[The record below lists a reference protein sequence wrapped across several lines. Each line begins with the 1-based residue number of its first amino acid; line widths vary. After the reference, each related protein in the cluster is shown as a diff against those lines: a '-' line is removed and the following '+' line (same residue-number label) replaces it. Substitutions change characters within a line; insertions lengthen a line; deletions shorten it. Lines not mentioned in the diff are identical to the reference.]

1 MPRVCSI
8 CSHEDREEINAALLA
23 GQPLRGISR
32 KFFGSV
38 KAEDALGRHREHLP
52 LHLVKASDAAE
63 VAQADNLLEQVKSLQ
78 ARALTILD
86 KAEASGDLRTALSA
100 IREAR
105 GNLELLAKL
114 LGELQQEGTINLVV
128 APEWLSLRAVVVEA
142 LAPYPQAREAVL
154 GALSEPN

>member
-1 MPRVCSI
+1 MPRLCTVCSHPERGLI
-8 CSHEDREEINAALLA
+8 DDALLA
-23 GQPLRGISR
+23 GATYRHIAARFNVSTG
-32 KFFGSV
+32 
-38 KAEDALGRHREHLP
+38 ALQRHREHIP
-52 LHLVKASDAAE
+52 FHLVKAQDAAE
-63 VAQADNLLEQVKSLQ
+63 VAHADNLLEQVKSLQ

-114 LGELQQEGTINLVV
+114 LGELQQEGTVNVLV

-142 LAPYPQAREAVL
+142 LAPYPQAKTAVL
-154 GALSEPN
+154 EALSEPN

>member
-1 MPRVCSI
+1 VPRVCSI

-23 GQPLRGISR
+23 GQPYRSIAKRYEASE
-32 KFFGSV
+32 SAV
-38 KAEDALGRHREHLP
+38 YRHKLEHLP
-52 LHLVKASDAAE
+52 VHLIKAQDAAE
-63 VAQADNLLEQVKSLQ
+63 VARADTLLEQVKSLQ

-114 LGELQQEGTINLVV
+114 LGELQQEGTVNVLV
-128 APEWLSLRAVVVEA
+128 APEWLSIRSTIVTVLE
-142 LAPYPQAREAVL
+142 PYPQAREAVL
-154 GALSEPN
+154 GALSEP

>member
-1 MPRVCSI
+1 MPRSCSI
-8 CSHEDREEINAALLA
+8 CLHPEREEINAALLSET
-23 GQPLRGISR
+23 PLRDMARRYATS
-32 KFFGSV
+32 K
-38 KAEDALGRHREHLP
+38 DALARHREHLP
-52 LHLVKASDAAE
+52 VHLVKAQDAAE

-114 LGELQQEGTINLVV
+114 LGELQQEGTVNVLV

-154 GALSEPN
+154 GALSEPS

>member
-8 CSHEDREEINAALLA
+8 CSHVDRASIDDALLA
-23 GQPLRGISR
+23 GAAYRHIAARFNVSTG
-32 KFFGSV
+32 
-38 KAEDALGRHREHLP
+38 ALQRHREHIP
-52 LHLVKASDAAE
+52 FHLLKAQDAAE
-63 VAQADNLLEQVKSLQ
+63 VARADTLLEQVKSLQ

-142 LAPYPQAREAVL
+142 LAPYPQAKTAVL
-154 GALSEPN
+154 EALSEPN

>member
-1 MPRVCSI
+1 MY
-8 CSHEDREEINAALLA
+8 
-23 GQPLRGISR
+23 
-32 KFFGSV
+32 
-38 KAEDALGRHREHLP
+38 RHKLEHLP
-52 LHLVKASDAAE
+52 VHLLKAQDAAE

-114 LGELQQEGTINLVV
+114 LGELQQEGTVNVLV
-128 APEWLSLRAVVVEA
+128 APEWVSLRTVVVEA
-142 LAPYPQAREAVL
+142 LAPYPQAKTAVL
-154 GALSEPN
+154 EALSAG

>member
-1 MPRVCSI
+1 LS
-8 CSHEDREEINAALLA
+8 EAAV
-23 GQPLRGISR
+23 RR
-32 KFFGSV
+32 H
-38 KAEDALGRHREHLP
+38 KADHIP
-52 LHLVKASDAAE
+52 FHLVKAQDAAE
-63 VAQADNLLEQVKSLQ
+63 VAHADNLLEQVKSLQ

-154 GALSEPN
+154 GALSEP

>member
-23 GQPLRGISR
+23 GQPYRSIAKRYEASE
-32 KFFGSV
+32 SAV
-38 KAEDALGRHREHLP
+38 YRHKLEHLP
-52 LHLVKASDAAE
+52 VHLIKAQDAAE
-63 VAQADNLLEQVKSLQ
+63 VARADTLLEQVKSLQ

-114 LGELQQEGTINLVV
+114 LGELQQEGTVNVLV
-128 APEWLSLRAVVVEA
+128 APEWLSIRSTIVTVLE
-142 LAPYPQAREAVL
+142 PYPQAREAVL
-154 GALSEPN
+154 GALSEP

>member
-8 CSHEDREEINAALLA
+8 CSHEDREEINAALLSGA
-23 GQPLRGISR
+23 PLRDIARRYATS
-32 KFFGSV
+32 K
-38 KAEDALGRHREHLP
+38 DALARHREHLP
-52 LHLVKASDAAE
+52 LRLVKAQDAAE
-63 VAQADNLLEQVKSLQ
+63 VAQADTLLEQVKSLQ

-114 LGELQQEGTINLVV
+114 LGELQQEGTVNVLVA
-128 APEWLSLRAVVVEA
+128 APEWLALRSLILEA
-142 LAPYPQAREAVL
+142 IAPYPEARTAVL
-154 GALSEPN
+154 GALSEPS

>member
-1 MPRVCSI
+1 MPRPCSI
-8 CSHEDREEINAALLA
+8 CSHEDREEINRDLLA
-23 GQPLRGISR
+23 GETLRDMARRYATS
-32 KFFGSV
+32 K
-38 KAEDALGRHREHLP
+38 DALARHREHLP
-52 LHLVKASDAAE
+52 VHLTKASEAQEA
-63 VAQADNLLEQVKSLQ
+63 AQADNLLEQVKSLQ
-78 ARALTILD
+78 GRALVILD

-114 LGELQQEGTINLVV
+114 LGELQQEGTVNVLV

-154 GALSEPN
+154 GALSEP

>member
-8 CSHEDREEINAALLA
+8 CSHEAREEINAALLA
-23 GQPLRGISR
+23 GQPYRSIAKRYEASE
-32 KFFGSV
+32 S
-38 KAEDALGRHREHLP
+38 AMYRHKLEHLP
-52 LHLVKASDAAE
+52 VHLIKAQDAAE

-114 LGELQQEGTINLVV
+114 LGELQQEGTVNVLV
-128 APEWLSLRAVVVEA
+128 APEWLSIRSTIVTVLE
-142 LAPYPQAREAVL
+142 PYPQARTAVL
-154 GALSEPN
+154 EALSAG

>member
-8 CSHEDREEINAALLA
+8 CVHPEREEINAALLA
-23 GQPLRGISR
+23 GQPYRSIAKRYEASE
-32 KFFGSV
+32 SAV
-38 KAEDALGRHREHLP
+38 YRHKLEHLP
-52 LHLVKASDAAE
+52 VHLVKAQDAAE
-63 VAQADNLLEQVKSLQ
+63 VAHADNLLEQVKSLQ

-114 LGELQQEGTINLVV
+114 LGELQQEGTVNVIMS
-128 APEWLSLRAVVVEA
+128 PEWLSIRSTIVTVLE
-142 LAPYPQAREAVL
+142 PYPQARTAVL
-154 GALSEPN
+154 EALSAN